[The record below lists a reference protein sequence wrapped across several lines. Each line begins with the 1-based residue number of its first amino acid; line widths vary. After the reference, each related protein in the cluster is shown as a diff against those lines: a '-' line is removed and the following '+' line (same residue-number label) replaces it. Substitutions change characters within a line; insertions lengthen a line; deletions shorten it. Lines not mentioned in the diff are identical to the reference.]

1 MSHDRPLQL
10 AIVGYGK
17 MGRALEAVAAA
28 RGHRVAL
35 RVDPDAPEAVAG
47 GLAPVSLAGLDVALE
62 FTCAEAAP
70 ANVTRLLEA
79 GVPVVSGTTGWTEQ
93 LEAARAQARERGVG
107 FLWAPNFA
115 LGVQVL
121 FRVADCAA
129 ALLGAVG
136 GFAPYLVEEHHD
148 RKRDAPSGTGLRL
161 AQTLVE
167 RTPGKRRWGAAPAER
182 PIDSELVPV
191 AWIRA
196 GEIPGTHRLGWD
208 GPGEAIE
215 IVHRARDRA
224 VFAHGAVRAAEWL
237 VRHPGPRT
245 LDEMIDELLG
255 DVSH

>member
-1 MSHDRPLQL
+1 MSHDRSLQI

-17 MGRALEAVAAA
+17 MGRALEAAVAA

-35 RVDPDAPEAVAG
+35 CVDPEASDAQFRA
-47 GLAPVSLAGLDVALE
+47 LAQAPLEGLDAALE
-62 FTCAEAAP
+62 FTRGEAAP
-70 ANVTRLLEA
+70 ENVRRLIEA
-79 GVPVVSGTTGWTEQ
+79 GIPVVSGTTGWGDG
-93 LEAARAQARERGVG
+93 LEAARALARDRGVG

-115 LGVQVL
+115 LGVQAL
-121 FRVADCAA
+121 FRVADRAA
-129 ALLGAVG
+129 ALFGAIG
-136 GFAPYLVEEHHD
+136 GFAPFLVEEHHAA
-148 RKRDAPSGTGLRL
+148 KRDAPSGTGIRL

-167 RTPGKRRWGAAPAER
+167 RTPGKARWGAAPTDR
-182 PIDSELVPV
+182 PVDAELVPV

-208 GPGEAIE
+208 GPGETIE

-237 VRHPGPRT
+237 VRRPGPRT

-255 DVSH
+255 EASH